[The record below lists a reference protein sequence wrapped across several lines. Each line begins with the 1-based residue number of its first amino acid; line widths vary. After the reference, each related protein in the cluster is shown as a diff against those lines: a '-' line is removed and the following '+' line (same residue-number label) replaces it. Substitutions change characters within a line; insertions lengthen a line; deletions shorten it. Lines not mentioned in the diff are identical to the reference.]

1 MYGLHNTLLLSL
13 DMLADHLLCACKIPI
28 FHTFIE
34 GIVLSTRER
43 RDFTSFKYSIR

>member
-34 GIVLSTRER
+34 GIVLL
-43 RDFTSFKYSIR
+43 DQGTSGFYIL

>member
-28 FHTFIE
+28 FHMFIE
-34 GIVLSTRER
+34 GIVLLNQG
-43 RDFTSFKYSIR
+43 TSGFYIL